1 MRGLNLDHLQAF
13 ADIVEL
19 GSFSAAAA
27 RRSLTQP
34 AISLQLRQL
43 EARLGVR
50 LVERVGKRALP
61 THAGRTLLLHAG
73 RIEAAVTAMLTE
85 VTPLATEVGGQVRI
99 GSGATACIYLLPPLL
114 RDLRQRFPALEL
126 TVNTG
131 NTDDMLRAVAENRL
145 DLALVTLPPRREAA
159 SGPHQRG
166 DTVPDHSPNLG
177 RAFMV
182 EPLLDDEFVALAPP
196 EFALW
201 PDQLTPAWLA
211 TQPLVLYEPGA
222 NTRSLVDAWFGAAG
236 LAPRP
241 AMELGS
247 VEAIKQLVGAGLG
260 LTVLPRMALR
270 ETPAAAPGMVN
281 FRSLAPRLQRKLAL
295 VLRRDKP
302 LQHGLRETVAALR
315 RLA

>member
-1 MRGLNLDHLQAF
+1 MHEKIFAMRGLNLDHLQAF
-13 ADIVEL
+13 ADIVAL

-27 RRSLTQP
+27 RRNLTQP

-43 EARLGVR
+43 ENRLGVR
-50 LVERVGKRALP
+50 LIERVGKRAMP
-61 THAGRTLLLHAG
+61 TQAGQTLLQHAG
-73 RIEAAVTAMLTE
+73 RIEAVVDAA
-85 VTPLATEVGGQVRI
+85 LADLAQHASKVIGRVRI

-114 RDLRQRFPALEL
+114 RELRQRFPALEL

-145 DLALVTLPPRREAA
+145 DLALVTLPPGRAGSA
-159 SGPHQRG
+159 
-166 DTVPDHSPNLG
+166 NLG
-177 RAFMV
+177 RAFLV
-182 EPLLDDEFVALAPP
+182 EPLLTDEFVAVGQAGIT
-196 EFALW
+196 W
-201 PDQLTPAWLA
+201 PKAVTPQWLA
-211 TQPLVLYEPGA
+211 GQPLVLYESGA

-260 LTVLPRMALR
+260 LTILPSMAL
-270 ETPAAAPGMVN
+270 PDKGGNLSQHA
-281 FRSLAPRLQRKLAL
+281 LAPRLSRRLAL

-302 LQHGLRETVAALR
+302 LQRGLRETVAALR

>member
-13 ADIVEL
+13 ADIVAL

-27 RRSLTQP
+27 RRNLTQP

-43 EARLGVR
+43 ENRLGVR
-50 LVERVGKRALP
+50 LIERVGKRAMP
-61 THAGRTLLLHAG
+61 TQAGQTLLQHAG
-73 RIEAAVTAMLTE
+73 RIEAVVDAA
-85 VTPLATEVGGQVRI
+85 LADLAQHASKVIGRVRI

-114 RDLRQRFPALEL
+114 RELRQRFPGLEL

-145 DLALVTLPPRREAA
+145 DLALVTLPPGRA
-159 SGPHQRG
+159 GV
-166 DTVPDHSPNLG
+166 TKLG
-177 RAFMV
+177 RAFVV
-182 EPLLDDEFVALAPP
+182 EPLLSDEFVAVGPFVPADAGGKAALA
-196 EFALW
+196 W
-201 PDQLTPAWLA
+201 PKAVTPQWLA
-211 TQPLVLYEPGA
+211 GQPLVLYESGA
-222 NTRSLVDAWFGAAG
+222 NTRGLVDAWFGAAG

-260 LTVLPRMALR
+260 LTILPSMAL
-270 ETPAAAPGMVN
+270 PDKDGN
-281 FRSLAPRLQRKLAL
+281 LSQHSLAPRLSRRLAL

-302 LQHGLRETVAALR
+302 LQRGLRETVAALR

>member
-61 THAGRTLLLHAG
+61 THAGRALLLHAG

-85 VTPLATEVGGQVRI
+85 VTPLATEVAGQVRI

-145 DLALVTLPPRREAA
+145 DLALVTLPP
-159 SGPHQRG
+159 HRG
-166 DTVPDHSPNLG
+166 DAAPQQSPNLG

-196 EFALW
+196 EFAAW
-201 PDQLTPAWLA
+201 PEQLTPAWLA
-211 TQPLVLYEPGA
+211 AQPLVLYEPGA

-270 ETPAAAPGMVN
+270 DTPAAAPGLGN

>member
-1 MRGLNLDHLQAF
+1 MRSLNLDHLQAF
-13 ADIVEL
+13 ADIVAL

-27 RRSLTQP
+27 RRNLTQP

-43 EARLGVR
+43 ESRLGVR
-50 LVERVGKRALP
+50 LIERVGKRAMP
-61 THAGRTLLLHAG
+61 TQAGQTLLQHAG
-73 RIEAAVTAMLTE
+73 RIEAMVDAA
-85 VTPLATEVGGQVRI
+85 LADLAQHASKVIGRVRI

-114 RDLRQRFPALEL
+114 RELRQRFPGLEL

-145 DLALVTLPPRREAA
+145 DLALVTLPPGRAGA
-159 SGPHQRG
+159 
-166 DTVPDHSPNLG
+166 TKLG
-177 RAFMV
+177 RAFVV
-182 EPLLDDEFVALAPP
+182 EPLLSDEFVAVSSGGKA
-196 EFALW
+196 AIAW
-201 PDQLTPAWLA
+201 PKAVTPQWLA
-211 TQPLVLYEPGA
+211 GQPLVLYESGA

-260 LTVLPRMALR
+260 LTILPGMALPDKTGNLSR
-270 ETPAAAPGMVN
+270 H
-281 FRSLAPRLQRKLAL
+281 SLTPRLSRQLAL

-302 LQHGLRETVAALR
+302 LQRGLRETVAALR